1 MVKKRIGFG
10 FFLLLFSILGYFGT
24 YSIHE
29 RIKMEVSAV
38 FFPRVILATLGI
50 LSVALIIKGYREY
63 REESFQKVENKERPH
78 YMLLFLSLT
87 TCISY
92 GIFIKYLG
100 FIVTSILFLLIQI
113 WIMTNNMTL
122 KKFIRNTCI
131 SVPLVLVLYFLF
143 TTVFFVPLP

>member
-1 MVKKRIGFG
+1 MGKKRIGFG
-10 FFLLLFSILGYFGT
+10 SFLLLFSILGYIGT
-24 YSIHE
+24 YSIQE
-29 RIKMEVSAV
+29 RIKMEVPAA
-38 FFPRVILATLGI
+38 FFPRVVLATLGI
-50 LSVALIIKGYREY
+50 LSVVLIINGYKEY
-63 REESFQKVENKERPH
+63 REESFQEDKNKERPH
-78 YMLLFLSLT
+78 YMMLFFSLI

-100 FIVTSILFLLIQI
+100 FIVTSIIFLLIQM

-122 KKFIRNTCI
+122 KRFIRNACI